1 MIYSAPGRN
10 RTLEHR
16 TRPLDS
22 TTHAPDVHERQ
33 DSGTATTAG
42 CGVFAHRNP
51 MLSFRFAG
59 AFLLR
64 LGARTLSALL
74 FHPPPRRTAWY
85 GLALACGAGTQHRR
99 SAESNSTKDAPP
111 QAIGIGPGVLSFAV

>member
-1 MIYSAPGRN
+1 MVYSAPERH

-16 TRPLDS
+16 TRPIDS

-33 DSGTATTAG
+33 DSGTSTTAG
-42 CGVFAHRNP
+42 RGVFAHRNP

-59 AFLLR
+59 ACLLR

-74 FHPPPRRTAWY
+74 FHPAAAQDGLVRPGPRLWSLHSAQ
-85 GLALACGAGTQHRR
+85 AFCGKQ
-99 SAESNSTKDAPP
+99 
-111 QAIGIGPGVLSFAV
+111 